1 LTKSGGLC
9 YNIFKSNHKGG
20 NVIMP
25 EKELS
30 EKEIEQ
36 QIKNLLI
43 DNVNI
48 KELMDLGKQVSE
60 KYDVDPELYEFFHR
74 EVVEV

>member
-1 LTKSGGLC
+1 
-9 YNIFKSNHKGG
+9 
-20 NVIMP
+20 MP

>member
-1 LTKSGGLC
+1 
-9 YNIFKSNHKGG
+9 
-20 NVIMP
+20 MP
-25 EKELS
+25 EKEIS

-48 KELMDLGKQVSE
+48 KELIDLGKQVSE
-60 KYDVDPELYEFFHR
+60 KYDVDPELYDFFHKQ
-74 EVVEV
+74 VVEVPEESE

>member
-1 LTKSGGLC
+1 
-9 YNIFKSNHKGG
+9 
-20 NVIMP
+20 MP

-60 KYDVDPELYEFFHR
+60 KFDVDPELYEFFHQK
-74 EVVEV
+74 VVEV